1 MRKFIIF
8 ILLAAAIAG
17 AAYYFTEEK
26 RRDEGYIV
34 LYGNVDVRQV
44 DMGFRVSG
52 RVSEMFVEEGDI
64 VRPGDLLGLLDKE
77 PYLDEIRQAEANTLS
92 IEASLKNA
100 EILFAR
106 RNELVTDGSVSQEE
120 YDNALA
126 NVSVYQANLNSARAA
141 AAVAKSNLAFT
152 EVYAPT
158 EGTIL
163 SRVREPGTV
172 VNPGDPIYTIS
183 VANPVWIRAFV
194 PEPYLGQV
202 YPGMSAVIITDTKDG
217 PTYTGTVG
225 FISPVAEFTPKTVQT
240 TQLRTDLVYRLRI
253 YADDP
258 DRGLRQGMPVT
269 VKLTLDAIQKGS
281 EASEGTSQLNA
292 TIVDAFL
299 EETPREALQ

>member
-8 ILLAAAIAG
+8 ITLAAAIAG

-52 RVSEMFVEEGDI
+52 RVSEMFFEEGDV
-64 VRPGDLLGLLDKE
+64 VRPGDLLGRLDKE
-77 PYLDEIRQAEANTLS
+77 PYLDEILQAEANTRS

-100 EILFAR
+100 QILYAR
-106 RNELVTDGSVSQEE
+106 RNELVTDGSVSQED

-126 NVSVYQANLNSARAA
+126 NVFVYNANLHSAIAA
-141 AAVAKSNLAFT
+141 VAVAKSNLAFT

-202 YPGMSAVIITDTKDG
+202 YPGMSAVILTDTEGG
-217 PTYTGTVG
+217 PAYTGTVG
-225 FISPVAEFTPKTVQT
+225 FISPVAEFTPKTVET

-269 VKLTLDAIQKGS
+269 VKLALDVIKKES
-281 EASEGTSQLNA
+281 EAPEGAPRLDS
-292 TIVDAFL
+292 TIVDAL
-299 EETPREALQ
+299 QEETPREALQ